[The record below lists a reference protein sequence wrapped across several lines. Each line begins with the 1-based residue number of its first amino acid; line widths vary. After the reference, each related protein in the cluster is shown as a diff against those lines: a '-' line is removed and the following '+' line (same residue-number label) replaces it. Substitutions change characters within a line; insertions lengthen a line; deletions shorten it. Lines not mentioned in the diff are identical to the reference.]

1 METVAYRTCP
11 LCEAT
16 CGLEL
21 QLTDGVVTRTRG
33 DADDVFSAGFLCPKG
48 TTLGHFHDDP
58 DRLRQPLVRI
68 DGEHVAVTWDEAFRV
83 IKERFVAHR
92 DPDSDAAAIYL
103 GNPVVHG
110 LDLLLYG
117 RTIITALGTRNVYSA
132 STVDQRP
139 RELASGLLY
148 GLSVTIP
155 VPDIDRS
162 DALLLLGAN
171 PMVSN
176 GSLAT
181 APDWPGRI
189 DALKARGG
197 FFAVVDPARTKTAQA
212 ADVHLP
218 IRPTTDV
225 LLLAAIATEL
235 VRTGRHRKMIAVSPV
250 VWAGPVCNRSIRS
263 PFKWNCIVVS

>member
-1 METVAYRTCP
+1 METVAFRTCP

-117 RTIITALGTRNVYSA
+117 RTIITALGTSNVYSA

-139 RELASGLLY
+139 GTAAASSTDCRSPSRPGHRPLRRPPAPR
-148 GLSVTIP
+148 GE
-155 VPDIDRS
+155 PD
-162 DALLLLGAN
+162 GA
-171 PMVSN
+171 MVMA
-176 GSLAT
+176 G
-181 APDWPGRI
+181 PGWPGRI
-189 DALKARGG
+189 DTQGPGRFLRSRRPCPHEDGAGRRP
-197 FFAVVDPARTKTAQA
+197 PAHSTHHGCA
-212 ADVHLP
+212 AP
-218 IRPTTDV
+218 
-225 LLLAAIATEL
+225 AAIATEPFEPAAIDPIQPMPP
-235 VRTGRHRKMIAVSPV
+235 H
-250 VWAGPVCNRSIRS
+250 SIG
-263 PFKWNCIVVS
+263 